1 VIFQNKVNFLPKLER
16 KIKIESTPEKIYKIV
31 SDGLNTPKWNPSVTA
46 IAPIEDEKFQLD
58 TDLGGI
64 TVVKTQNDENKS
76 TIWYT
81 EKSDIN
87 SIGYNLTPKAYQT
100 EVTIWTEFEDK
111 KLSKLYKKTADTIL
125 DGLKKYVDYI
135 EKGGEPSLY
144 KKWEALTTP

>member
-1 VIFQNKVNFLPKLER
+1 MNFQNKVNFLPKLER
-16 KIKIESTPEKIYKIV
+16 KIKIESTPENIYKVV

-46 IAPIEDEKFQLD
+46 VIPIEEGKFQLD

-64 TVVKTQNDENKS
+64 IINKTQNDENKS

-81 EKSDIN
+81 EKSDMN
-87 SIGYNLTPKAYQT
+87 SIGYILSPKADQT

-135 EKGGEPSLY
+135 EKGGDPSIY
-144 KKWEALTTP
+144 KKWEVLTTP

>member
-1 VIFQNKVNFLPKLER
+1 MDFQNKVNFLPKLER
-16 KIKIESTPEKIYKIV
+16 KIKIESTPENIYKVV

-46 IAPIEDEKFQLD
+46 VMPIEEGKFQLD

-64 TVVKTQNDENKS
+64 IINKTQNDENKS

-81 EKSDIN
+81 EKGDMN
-87 SIGYNLTPKAYQT
+87 SIGYILSPKADQT

-144 KKWEALTTP
+144 KKWEVLTTP